1 MIMKPIKYLV
11 AGALMLSISTS
22 SMAQTSALQQEIDA
36 ITQTVTAANGDVKA
50 TKDAVKLFLKS
61 YKKNPEALA
70 GLGRAYMAAH
80 NFTEAT
86 KYAEMARKVGK
97 NVAAGYIL
105 QGDIFAV
112 QDDGGNAAT
121 WYQQATM
128 FDPQDATGYVKYAKV
143 YQKIDPKGAVEML
156 EKLHQVKPDYP
167 YEAAASYMYSQNN
180 KLKTAMEWYDKV
192 PNVKALDDYILYDYL
207 STAYSLEQYDKA
219 YSLAQAGMQKNPEF
233 ASFAKMAYFSCNKLE
248 KFSEAVNYAQR
259 YFSTEKPE
267 NIRPADYLYYAD
279 ALKGAGRLDEAV
291 AQYQKVIEL
300 DNTKSEILKSL
311 SEIYMQKKQ
320 FDRALE
326 LQNQYISAIGS
337 EATYKDYEAIA
348 DIYIEQSES
357 VAESE
362 KNKAL
367 AGADLAYATIAD
379 KFDYAKEYA
388 VYKRANIHHQM
399 NTDIKAG
406 AAKPYYE
413 EYISLVEN
421 KAEKSAADLRKLG
434 VCYNY
439 LAVYFIQND
448 QTAKAKE
455 YAKKLQELQP
465 DNDTAKQ
472 ILAL

>member
-1 MIMKPIKYLV
+1 MKAIKYLV
-11 AGALMLSISTS
+11 AGALMLSISTPM
-22 SMAQTSALQQEIDA
+22 MAQNSALQQQIDA
-36 ITQTVTAANGDVKA
+36 ITKSVTDAQGDVKA
-50 TKDAVKLFLKS
+50 TKDVVKEFLKVN
-61 YKKNPEALA
+61 KKNPEALA
-70 GLGRAYMAAH
+70 GLGRAFMAAH
-80 NFTEAT
+80 NFPEAQ

-105 QGDIFAV
+105 EGDIYSL
-112 QDDGGNAAT
+112 QDDGGNAAV

-128 FDPQDATGYVKYAKV
+128 FAPQDANGYVKYAKV

-167 YEAAASYMYSQNN
+167 YEAAAGYMYSQNN

-192 PNVKALDDYILYDYL
+192 PDVKALDDYILYDYL
-207 STAYSLEQYDKA
+207 STAYSMEQYDKA
-219 YSLAQAGMQKNPEF
+219 LSLAQAGMQKNPQF
-233 ASFAKMAYFSCNKLE
+233 ASFAKMAYFSSNKLE
-248 KFSEAVNYAQR
+248 KYTDAVNFAQR

-267 NIRPADYLYYAD
+267 NIRVTDYLYYGD

-291 AQYQKVIEL
+291 AQYQKVIEQ

-311 SEIYMQKKQ
+311 SDIYLQKKE
-320 FDRALE
+320 FDRALD

-337 EATYKDYEAIA
+337 DATYKDYEAIA
-348 DIYIEQSES
+348 DIFIEQSE
-357 VAESE
+357 AAADAD
-362 KNKAL
+362 KKKYL
-367 AGADLAYATIAD
+367 AGADQAYATIAD

-399 NTDIKAG
+399 NTEIKDG
-406 AAKPYYE
+406 EAKPYYE

-421 KAEKSAADLRKLG
+421 KADKSASDLRKLG

-439 LAVYFIQND
+439 LAVYYIQND

-455 YAKKLQELQP
+455 YARKLQELQP

>member
-1 MIMKPIKYLV
+1 MKPIKYLV

-105 QGDIFAV
+105 QGDIYAV

-167 YEAAASYMYSQNN
+167 YEAAAGYMYSQNN

-219 YSLAQAGMQKNPEF
+219 LQLAQAGMQKNPEF

-248 KFSEAVNYAQR
+248 KYTEAVNYAQN
-259 YFSTEKPE
+259 YFAKEKAE
-267 NIRPADYLYYAD
+267 NIRPADYLYYGD

-291 AQYQKVIEL
+291 AQYQKGH
-300 DNTKSEILKSL
+300 
-311 SEIYMQKKQ
+311 
-320 FDRALE
+320 RA
-326 LQNQYISAIGS
+326 
-337 EATYKDYEAIA
+337 
-348 DIYIEQSES
+348 
-357 VAESE
+357 
-362 KNKAL
+362 
-367 AGADLAYATIAD
+367 
-379 KFDYAKEYA
+379 
-388 VYKRANIHHQM
+388 
-399 NTDIKAG
+399 
-406 AAKPYYE
+406 
-413 EYISLVEN
+413 
-421 KAEKSAADLRKLG
+421 
-434 VCYNY
+434 
-439 LAVYFIQND
+439 
-448 QTAKAKE
+448 
-455 YAKKLQELQP
+455 
-465 DNDTAKQ
+465 
-472 ILAL
+472 